1 MSPMLPSWMY
11 GDPAD
16 VAERVELQASAK
28 AARRAAEDV
37 ARKRKEEQ
45 GLTPGTVRLMRRLRI
60 RELMVKVMKGSR

>member
-1 MSPMLPSWMY
+1 MSPMLPAWMY

-16 VAERVELQASAK
+16 VAERVELQTAAK

-37 ARKRKEEQ
+37 ARKRKEER